1 MNKIGNKIGDFEIIE
16 NITKHTVKLK
26 CTICGKEKIS
36 RIWDIIKTGNK
47 HNSCSKIKPKHGDK
61 GHGIRSDRRFYS
73 IWKAMRTRTTNP
85 NIKQWKDYGGRGI
98 NSNDYIDYDNFYN
111 DLYKSY
117 VEHVQL
123 HGIKNTSLDR
133 IDANKHYTKDNCKWS
148 TKKEQNINQRNVKI
162 YIVKN
167 KKTSEEIIIKT
178 AKAVGDFLLIKTRYE
193 TDKAIKE
200 KTYKGYAI
208 NKV

>member
-1 MNKIGNKIGDFEIIE
+1 M
-16 NITKHTVKLK
+16 
-26 CTICGKEKIS
+26 
-36 RIWDIIKTGNK
+36 
-47 HNSCSKIKPKHGDK
+47 
-61 GHGIRSDRRFYS
+61 Y
-73 IWKAMRTRTTNP
+73 
-85 NIKQWKDYGGRGI
+85 
-98 NSNDYIDYDNFYN
+98 
-111 DLYKSY
+111 
-117 VEHVQL
+117 
-123 HGIKNTSLDR
+123 R
-133 IDANKHYTKDNCKWS
+133 IDVNKHYTKDNCKWS

-178 AKAVGDFLLIKTRYE
+178 AKADGDFLLIKKRYE